1 MIPLSISG
9 PWPNAC
15 CLFLSY
21 WCLHECC
28 AYWCNSC
35 SLQCNF
41 PGSFRPS
48 CKFGCFFF
56 VCIDYYKTTCYQL
69 LAEFYLYNVICSW
82 FLWSTA
88 NVFFVCLMFALKF
101 LSCNCYLSRTFF
113 SLKQVWWITF
123 WWITHLLMIMLDPGY
138 QNRGLL
144 DSWYEFMIHG
154 SPYLF
159 GWWIGNWVRS

>member
-1 MIPLSISG
+1 MPAVYFFLVDVSMNAVHTGATAAACSAISQALSDF
-9 PWPNAC
+9 PV
-15 CLFLSY
+15 
-21 WCLHECC
+21 
-28 AYWCNSC
+28 
-35 SLQCNF
+35 SLD
-41 PGSFRPS
+41 GS
-48 CKFGCFFF
+48 F

-123 WWITHLLMIMLDPGY
+123 WWITHLLMIMIDTGY